1 MFCLF
6 NSKGCMCSN
15 ANPFAFV
22 FKLFLFFW
30 INKNDMRIKNTF
42 AYYFKEYLLKTLN
55 TNNIYTLCCADFS
68 ALLILRTP
76 IYAFFIVVFKCYEY
90 EIQKK
95 KRLNYVL
102 LKAQICFHAIS
113 CYFFFIYLYIL
124 IDLTD
129 SKCFNQWITY
139 EISNAQM

>member
-30 INKNDMRIKNTF
+30 INKNDMRIKNIF

-68 ALLILRTP
+68 ALLILRTS
-76 IYAFFIVVFKCYEY
+76 IYAFFIAVFKCYEY

-95 KRLNYVL
+95 KG
-102 LKAQICFHAIS
+102 
-113 CYFFFIYLYIL
+113 
-124 IDLTD
+124 
-129 SKCFNQWITY
+129 WITFFSKLKSVFMQSRVIFFY
-139 EISNAQM
+139 ISIHFDRFDGFQMF

>member
-95 KRLNYVL
+95 KVELRSSQSSNLFSCNLVL
-102 LKAQICFHAIS
+102 
-113 CYFFFIYLYIL
+113 FFFIYLYIL